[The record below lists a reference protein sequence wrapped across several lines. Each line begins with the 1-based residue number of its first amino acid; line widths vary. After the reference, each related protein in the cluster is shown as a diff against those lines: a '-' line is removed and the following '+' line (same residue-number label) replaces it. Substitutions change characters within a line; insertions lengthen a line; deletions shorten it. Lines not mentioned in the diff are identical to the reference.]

1 MSGNDESLAQVFQ
14 KAEVLF
20 LDIQKSTLA
29 SNSDEY
35 QVTNN
40 TRLLSMLSQ
49 ELLLLLTLSLTNI

>member
-1 MSGNDESLAQVFQ
+1 MSGKDESLAQVFQ

-35 QVTNN
+35 QVINN
-40 TRLLSMLSQ
+40 TRLLYY
-49 ELLLLLTLSLTNI
+49 LLLFCSISLINI

>member
-14 KAEVLF
+14 KAEILF

-35 QVTNN
+35 QVTKQHAPS
-40 TRLLSMLSQ
+40 LYSASLSPSPLCSI
-49 ELLLLLTLSLTNI
+49 SH